1 MNNPKPLVAI
11 IMATYNGADFI
22 REQIDSI
29 LKQNNVDVHFYISD
43 DNSTD
48 GTLNTINDFRQKYPE
63 NFKGLFNVQ
72 FKSPCK
78 NFLNLV
84 NKIDD
89 SYDYYAFSDQDDIW
103 FPDKLKHAIN
113 IINQEHDLYCGRT
126 EIVNS
131 KLTSL
136 GYSPLFSF
144 PPSFQNAIV
153 QSIAGGNTM
162 VFNKKIFTLLK
173 NNSQV
178 EVQSH
183 DWWTYILATFTGHNV
198 YYDQNPKV
206 LYRQHNYNYNGS
218 NIGFFNQIAR
228 IFYGLVGRYKSWTDK
243 HFVELSRIVDLGT
256 KQSLKTFYQY
266 GILRNRR
273 YLFKF
278 SLNDINRVGIYRQTA
293 YGNLSLKLAIFL
305 KRA

>member
-1 MNNPKPLVAI
+1 MNNNKPLVAI
-11 IMATYNGADFI
+11 IMATCNGADFI
-22 REQIDSI
+22 EAQIESI
-29 LKQNNVDVHFYISD
+29 LKQKNVNVHLYISD

-48 GTLNTINDFRQKYPE
+48 NTLNIINDYRQKYSE
-63 NFKGLFNVQ
+63 NFQGLFNVD
-72 FKSPCK
+72 FESPCK

-84 NKIDD
+84 NKIND

-103 FPDKLKHAIN
+103 YTDKLEHAIN
-113 IINQEHDLYCGRT
+113 IIDQGHDLYCGRT

-178 EVQSH
+178 DVQSH
-183 DWWTYILATFTGHNV
+183 DWWLYILATFTGHKV
-198 YYDQNPKV
+198 YYDRNSKV
-206 LYRQHNYNYNGS
+206 LYRQHNHNYNGS
-218 NIGFFNQIAR
+218 NHGVLNKIIR
-228 IFYGLVGRYKSWTDK
+228 IFFVLFGRYKSWTDE
-243 HFVELSRIVDLGT
+243 HFLELSKIIDLGT

-273 YLFKF
+273 YLYKF
-278 SLNDINRVGIYRQTA
+278 SLNDINQVGIYRQTA
-293 YGNLSLKLAIFL
+293 LSNLFLKIAIFL